1 MSLDNPLWGAPRI
14 HGELLKLGFDVAKS
28 TVAKYMKRHVGPP
41 GQSWW
46 TFLRNHMPEIAAMG
60 PVRGADACLQPALR
74 LQEDSM
80 ANEKTTR
87 GRNQDRD
94 RVAGGQE
101 YEVEYFARKH
111 GISAEQA
118 RQLIQQHGNNRETLD
133 REAEK
138 LKRSAG

>member
-1 MSLDNPLWGAPRI
+1 MA
-14 HGELLKLGFDVAKS
+14 
-28 TVAKYMKRHVGPP
+28 
-41 GQSWW
+41 
-46 TFLRNHMPEIAAMG
+46 
-60 PVRGADACLQPALR
+60 
-74 LQEDSM
+74 ED
-80 ANEKTTR
+80 KTTR

-118 RQLIQQHGNNRETLD
+118 RQLIKQHGNNRETLD

-138 LKRSAG
+138 LKRAG